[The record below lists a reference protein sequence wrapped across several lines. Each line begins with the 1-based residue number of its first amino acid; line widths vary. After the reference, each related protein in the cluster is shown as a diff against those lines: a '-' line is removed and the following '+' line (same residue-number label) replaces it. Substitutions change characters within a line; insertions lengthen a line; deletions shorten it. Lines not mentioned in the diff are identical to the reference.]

1 MAGLQ
6 AFCHAASV
14 IQLHDEGKLVGQLV
28 FDGAALFGCSE
39 PTVWTELSNRPVWPR
54 DAPDFGVTCQKAGCG
69 CLRSGRTIDGAAYT
83 EALPMPVVGQRPTEA
98 DIEFMRCLEDEYRVV
113 TGLHD
118 RSQFKIFYGPV
129 WRAPIMLLG
138 INPGGDPK
146 TIAPDGVHYLDGRS
160 SRAASCIGY
169 CENGENDLV
178 DCTWH
183 ENTGLLKLLLPLLG
197 STEAI
202 RRSVVKSNLAFVR
215 LKNTKD
221 RQSIERS
228 KDQSVP
234 FLRRILD
241 RVRPDLILLT
251 GVKLGELANRY
262 CADVVELSDREEV
275 RSVNQ
280 TVIYPARISLLSGHS
295 CIAVEVAHASQF
307 SWLYDRHNVPSKIRD
322 LLNDRSW
329 LRSPSNN
336 GGTSAQRYER
346 VQHRDRV
353 SAVRQSRPKA
363 IGQAIT
369 SGIGSEDTKPILRE
383 LVVLGL
389 TDNIYKTY
397 LHHKKHSIAKMLS
410 YHAPEYRP
418 GSPNLILHQK
428 LEWMLRICRERSVP
442 PNSTAEIRKLAIETN
457 KPVRS

>member
-1 MAGLQ
+1 MP
-6 AFCHAASV
+6 
-14 IQLHDEGKLVGQLV
+14 IVGH
-28 FDGAALFGCSE
+28 
-39 PTVWTELSNRPVWPR
+39 
-54 DAPDFGVTCQKAGCG
+54 
-69 CLRSGRTIDGAAYT
+69 
-83 EALPMPVVGQRPTEA
+83 RPTEA
-98 DIEFMRCLEDEYRVV
+98 DIEFMRSLEDEYKVV
-113 TGLHD
+113 NRLHD

-129 WRAPIMLLG
+129 WRAPVMLLG

-146 TIAPDGVHYLDGRS
+146 TISPDGVHYLDGRR
-160 SRAASCIGY
+160 SRAASSTGY

-178 DCTWH
+178 DCTWN

-197 STEAI
+197 STDAI

-221 RQSIERS
+221 RRGIERS

-241 RVRPDLILLT
+241 RVGPELILLT
-251 GVKLGELANRY
+251 GVKLGEFANRY
-262 CADVVELSDREEV
+262 CADFVELSDRHEE

-280 TVIYPARISLLSGHS
+280 TVIYPASVRLLSDHS

-307 SWLYDRHNVPSKIRD
+307 SWLYDKHNVPSKIRQ

-329 LRSPSNN
+329 LHSASNI
-336 GGTSAQRYER
+336 GGTFAQSYER
-346 VQHRDRV
+346 VQHKDRV
-353 SAVRQSRPKA
+353 GAMRQARPDPVAK
-363 IGQAIT
+363 T
-369 SGIGSEDTKPILRE
+369 SGVGSEDTKPILRE
-383 LVVLGL
+383 LVRMGL
-389 TDNIYKTY
+389 TDDIYKTY
-397 LHHKKHSIAKMLS
+397 LHHKKHPIAKMLG

-442 PNSTAEIRKLAIETN
+442 PNSTDEIRKLSIEAN
-457 KPVRS
+457 RLVRS